1 MLRKKILSIIIL
13 VMAASIPLTST
24 STTANAKTTYLPQYI
39 RHHTWYRLTDG
50 TQGGYHDKTT
60 FTGNKMHIHSYFGKK
75 VWKITNLKRSNSKT
89 YYGRLHY
96 SKKNSQ
102 PVKFKIIN
110 KKHFDI
116 IQKHMWNLKGNYT
129 GNEQFGAQIFKR

>member
-1 MLRKKILSIIIL
+1 MLRKKLLSIIIL

-39 RHHTWYRLTDG
+39 RHHTWYRLTSG
-50 TQGGYHDKTT
+50 TEGGFHDRTT
-60 FTGNKMHIHSYFGKK
+60 FKGNNVHIHTDFGKQ
-75 VWKITNLKRSNSKT
+75 VWKITNLKRHNPKI

-96 SKKNSQ
+96 SKKYSQ

-110 KKHFDI
+110 KKHLDI
-116 IQKHMWNLKGNYT
+116 IQKHTWILKCTYT
-129 GNEQFGAQIFKR
+129 GNEQFGAQIFKS